1 VNANNRKNRL
11 FILSAILIVAAVVSI
26 AAGDLLPVVRV
37 AENWAQDL
45 RVATLSRAQP
55 QSREIVVVTVSEE
68 TLTALPYRSPLD
80 RRFLSALLR
89 SLEAKAAR
97 LIAVDVLL
105 DQPSEPDKDRELQET
120 LRNLSVPIVMASADT
135 SDGLTRR
142 QSAFMASYLNGI
154 RKGIPTLSV
163 DSIDGTVRAMV
174 LRRRHDG
181 QTQLGFTAAIVDAL
195 GMRVP
200 AGDSLR
206 LRYRGVP
213 DANTPP
219 FATYPAHA
227 LALLPDAW
235 FAGRIVLV
243 GADLKLTDRHRTP
256 FSVLPDLQ
264 TGGMPGVVLLAHGL
278 SQIIDGDDGPD
289 SPKWQSSL
297 MIAAFAMIGI
307 LVVLSNLSLAVK
319 ALALLLASGVIW
331 VGGAMIFQYTGQ
343 LIPLVTPTLALAL
356 AAALSYAWQHHEEQA
371 RRRFIHGA
379 FSKYVAPTI
388 VEHLIEHPEKLR
400 LGGERRNLTFLF
412 TDIADYTTL
421 TENTEASLL
430 VTIMNEYF
438 DGACAII
445 LEHGGTIEKFVGDAL
460 HVMFNAPL
468 DQPDHQQRAVACAL
482 ALDAFCQA
490 FAARQRTRKIK
501 FGVTRIG
508 VNTGVT
514 VVGNFGGA
522 NRFDYS
528 ATGDAINTAARL
540 ESVNKQTGTR
550 VCVSGTTI
558 EHCNGVAHRPV
569 GELILKGKSEPV
581 AAFEP
586 VSGGDR
592 SYANIEAYL
601 AAYQLMANGDPGA
614 EHAFRKLSETYP
626 EDGLIRFHLERL
638 AAGESG
644 SVVVMKEK

>member
-1 VNANNRKNRL
+1 M
-11 FILSAILIVAAVVSI
+11 LSAILCVATVASV

-55 QSREIVVVTVSEE
+55 QSREIVIVTVSEE

-80 RRFLSALLR
+80 RHFLSTLLR

-105 DQPSEPDKDRELQET
+105 DQPSEPDKDRKLQET
-120 LRNLSVPIVMASADT
+120 LRKLSVPIVMASADI

-142 QSAFMASYLNGI
+142 QSAFMASYLDGI

-174 LRRRHDG
+174 LKRRHEG
-181 QTQLGFTAAIVDAL
+181 QTQLGFIAAIADAL
-195 GMRVP
+195 GMGVP
-200 AGDSLR
+200 AGDSVR
-206 LRYRGVP
+206 LRYRGAP

-219 FATYPAHA
+219 FAIYPAHA
-227 LALLPDAW
+227 VPLLPDAW

-264 TGGMPGVVLLAHGL
+264 TGDMPGVVLLAHGL

-289 SPKWQSSL
+289 RLKWQSSL
-297 MIAAFAMIGI
+297 LIVSFAMIGI
-307 LVVLSNLSLAVK
+307 LVVLSSLSLAVK
-319 ALALLLASGVIW
+319 ALALLLATGIIW
-331 VGGAMIFQYTGQ
+331 VGGAMLFQYTGQ

-356 AAALSYAWQHHEEQA
+356 AAALTYAWQHREEQA

-412 TDIADYTTL
+412 TDIAEYTTL
-421 TENTEASLL
+421 SENTEASLL

-445 LEHGGTIEKFVGDAL
+445 LEHDGTIEKFVGDAL

-468 DQPDHQQRAVACAL
+468 DQPDHQRRAVACAL
-482 ALDAFCQA
+482 ALD
-490 FAARQRTRKIK
+490 
-501 FGVTRIG
+501 VTRS
-508 VNTGVT
+508 
-514 VVGNFGGA
+514 VGPVPST
-522 NRFDYS
+522 RFEYKLNAPS
-528 ATGDAINTAARL
+528 RSELNTAVRP
-540 ESVNKQTGTR
+540 
-550 VCVSGTTI
+550 SG
-558 EHCNGVAHRPV
+558 AHIPTP
-569 GELILKGKSEPV
+569 LLP
-581 AAFEP
+581 
-586 VSGGDR
+586 
-592 SYANIEAYL
+592 
-601 AAYQLMANGDPGA
+601 
-614 EHAFRKLSETYP
+614 
-626 EDGLIRFHLERL
+626 
-638 AAGESG
+638 
-644 SVVVMKEK
+644 